1 MPVGLGALSLAIDV
15 KQTLASYSTK
25 PIASSNYL
33 YLYVSMKT
41 IITLNTVINAESLY
55 QLMYFIIYMLQV

>member
-1 MPVGLGALSLAIDV
+1 MPVGLGALSLAMDV

-25 PIASSNYL
+25 PIASGKDL
-33 YLYVSMKT
+33 YLYVSTKT

-55 QLMYFIIYMLQV
+55 QLMYLIIYMLQV